1 MRNEKSIPVPTLRTH
16 PEGGPQVGLA
26 RAAAACAV
34 TACLLW
40 NPAVA
45 QQGPPP
51 ALVVGAAVTVES
63 FNEEVEFLGTV
74 QPVIDS
80 LVAAEI
86 EGSVEERLVENGD
99 RVRKGQP
106 MVRLDPSRLEKD
118 LMEARAERLETLARL
133 DLARRQEVRARELHE
148 EKVLAPE
155 ILDERIAERKA
166 YENSLAQV
174 DARIASIEDDIART
188 EIRAPFSGIVT
199 ELHTEVGEWISRG
212 DPVVRL
218 ADLSTVEILLDVP
231 ERHFPFLTVGDAA
244 PARLDALPD
253 LNLEGKI
260 FTLVPQAD
268 EEAHSFPVRV
278 RAPNPKGRVGAGMLA
293 RVRLS
298 LHARTDALVVPKDA
312 IVRQAQ
318 QSVVYLVEGDVVR
331 AVPVQ
336 TGRSNGDRVEV
347 TGDLKANDTVVV
359 RGNER
364 LVPGQKVRVEEMS
377 AGGL

>member
-1 MRNEKSIPVPTLRTH
+1 MRKESFIPGPALRRH
-16 PEGGPQVGLA
+16 PEGGPRVPLA
-26 RAAAACAV
+26 RAAAACSVA
-34 TACLLW
+34 ACLLW
-40 NPAVA
+40 SPAAA

-86 EGSVEERLVENGD
+86 EGSVEARLVENGD
-99 RVRKGQP
+99 RVRKGQA
-106 MVRLDPSRLEKD
+106 MVRLDPARLEKD
-118 LMEARAERLETLARL
+118 LMAARAERLETLARL

-148 EKVLAPE
+148 EEVLAPDL
-155 ILDERIAERKA
+155 LDQRIAERTA
-166 YENSLAQV
+166 QENSLARI
-174 DARIASIEDDIART
+174 DARVAAIEDDIART
-188 EIRAPFSGIVT
+188 EIRAPFSGVVT

-231 ERHFPFLTVGDAA
+231 ERHFPLLTVGDAA
-244 PARLDALPD
+244 PARLDALPG
-253 LNLEGKI
+253 LRLEGKI
-260 FTLVPQAD
+260 FALVPQAD

-298 LHARTDALVVPKDA
+298 IHALSDALLVPKDA
-312 IVRQAQ
+312 IVRQAE

-336 TGRSNGDRVEV
+336 TGRPNGDRVEV

-364 LVPGQKVRVEEMS
+364 LFPGQKVRVEENS